1 MSTKQSKK
9 TSHPSRGIMRLLNKL
24 NLTLP
29 TELQLPPLT
38 DIASVNVLKERFKVI
53 EDRLAKIEPQGR
65 MPQMSHSV
73 PSIDEKAIASL
84 ATNAWRAKVRMLDAD
99 TGEVKDDMKRVYRHI
114 EAIVESLKQLGVETI
129 DQTERNY
136 DSGMALKVVSF
147 EPTPGVSKETI
158 KETIK
163 PSVIWQGRLIQIG
176 EIIVGT
182 PVTNSDADKGIQ
194 NEQNNH

>member
-9 TSHPSRGIMRLLNKL
+9 TSHPSREIMRLLNKL

-73 PSIDEKAIASL
+73 PVIDEKPLASL
-84 ATNAWRAKVRMLDAD
+84 ATNAWRAKARMLDTD

-136 DSGMALKVVSF
+136 DSGMALKVISF